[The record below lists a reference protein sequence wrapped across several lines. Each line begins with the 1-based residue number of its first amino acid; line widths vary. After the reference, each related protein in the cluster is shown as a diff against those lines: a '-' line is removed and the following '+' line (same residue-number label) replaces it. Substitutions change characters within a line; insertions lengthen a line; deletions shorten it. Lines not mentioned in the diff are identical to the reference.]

1 MQILLIPGWVLYN
14 PTFESYIIEMKF
26 QKKSIT
32 KSDQKTQKWATAHG
46 LPKVHK
52 SFDRVPSFWPII
64 DAIVF
69 THYNV
74 GKYITKVPNPLTQN
88 EYSLK
93 DTFDAVERIKKIPK
107 ELIRNKEYTL
117 TLLDAVSLFTNAL
130 LLKTVNIILGHA
142 YKQKLIKTAL
152 SKNVL
157 KKLILDTCQKND
169 FTFNNIIYE
178 QKDGVSMGAS
188 LGLVLAN
195 IIMTECEKV
204 IVDNLVKKGT
214 IKFYI
219 RYVDDILL
227 LVRWQD
233 IDKVLKAFNECNKKS

>member
-1 MQILLIPGWVLYN
+1 M
-14 PTFESYIIEMKF
+14 
-26 QKKSIT
+26 
-32 KSDQKTQKWATAHG
+32 
-46 LPKVHK
+46 
-52 SFDRVPSFWPII
+52 
-64 DAIVF
+64 
-69 THYNV
+69 
-74 GKYITKVPNPLTQN
+74 
-88 EYSLK
+88 
-93 DTFDAVERIKKIPK
+93 
-107 ELIRNKEYTL
+107 
-117 TLLDAVSLFTNAL
+117 LDAVSLFTNAL

-152 SKNVL
+152 STNVL

>member
-1 MQILLIPGWVLYN
+1 M
-14 PTFESYIIEMKF
+14 
-26 QKKSIT
+26 
-32 KSDQKTQKWATAHG
+32 
-46 LPKVHK
+46 
-52 SFDRVPSFWPII
+52 
-64 DAIVF
+64 
-69 THYNV
+69 
-74 GKYITKVPNPLTQN
+74 
-88 EYSLK
+88 
-93 DTFDAVERIKKIPK
+93 
-107 ELIRNKEYTL
+107 
-117 TLLDAVSLFTNAL
+117 LDAVSLFTNAP

-204 IVDNLVKKGT
+204 IVDNLLKKGT

-219 RYVDDILL
+219 RYVDDTLL